1 MSKKNFIGKVSLF
14 ILGEVMVFGFIVL
27 LQFVSL
33 HEHLVGFIFTLIAMH
48 LGIVSFILSKKLFK
62 TDIKLTK
69 YYIIEYIML
78 ACFLPFLFIAI
89 FKVSIDPN
97 IKLWIVIDMTI
108 VVTIISI
115 INDYF
120 FIKKININK

>member
-14 ILGEVMVFGFIVL
+14 IHGELMVFGFILL
-27 LQFVSL
+27 LQFVPA

-62 TDIKLTK
+62 TDLKLTK
-69 YYIIEYIML
+69 YYVIEYIML
-78 ACFLPFLFIAI
+78 GCYLPLLFMAI
-89 FKVSIDPN
+89 FKVPIEAN
-97 IKLWIVIDMTI
+97 LKLWIVVGITI
-108 VVTIISI
+108 VVTIIST

-120 FIKKININK
+120 FIKKISIN

>member
-14 ILGEVMVFGFIVL
+14 ILGELIVFGFILL
-27 LQFVSL
+27 LQFVPA

-48 LGIVSFILSKKLFK
+48 LGIVSFLLSKKLFK

-69 YYIIEYIML
+69 YYVIEYIML
-78 ACFLPFLFIAI
+78 GCYLPFLFMAI
-89 FKVSIDPN
+89 FKVPIEAN
-97 IKLWIVIDMTI
+97 LKLWIVVGMTI

-120 FIKKININK
+120 FIKKISIN